1 MVKEIDAKIEIIS
14 IKKPFA
20 LITGSIFVSTGFML
34 AKLSGLK
41 SNKLKNT
48 PDKTKA
54 VTILNTRVLEYN
66 KYFFNKRN
74 LGIRTK

>member
-1 MVKEIDAKIEIIS
+1 MVNEIDANIETTS
-14 IKKPFA
+14 IKKAFA
-20 LITGSIFVSTGFML
+20 LIIGSIFRSTGLML
-34 AKLSGLK
+34 PILSGLTP
-41 SNKLKNT
+41 NKLKNT

-54 VTILNTRVLEYN
+54 VTMLNTSVIRYN

>member
-1 MVKEIDAKIEIIS
+1 MVNEMDAKIERIS
-14 IKKPFA
+14 TKKAFA
-20 LITGSIFVSTGFML
+20 LITGSIFISKGFIV
-34 AKLSGLK
+34 AILSGLI

-48 PDKTKA
+48 LDKTKA
-54 VTILNTRVLEYN
+54 MTMLNTSVITYN